1 MKLDGNNIINYSN
14 IPTTRPIKSG
24 SVAGIIFDGQ
34 NQFWDL
40 EEGDETSKLVNAIE
54 IAWNGAEVTGADSTN
69 LAQDDPVTINT
80 TSELLTWIQQMVS
93 KERFFALLQQYIG
106 SNSLDI
112 QVQGGKLY
120 IDTTIPIEPPVITLT
135 PSDAQVITGATTV
148 SSTVSNGTSDNTTW
162 SITNAGT
169 SGQTFKLSST
179 TGSSVTITPNDTTAP
194 TANKGYV
201 EISYGSV
208 TNNAIIL
215 TGTFAE
221 GGVAVK
227 TYETTVTASY
237 TGANS
242 KSIKL
247 IFRKHTNPL
256 SVGTYTWSVVSGKSL
271 PIGVT
276 MSSNGATCTLINT
289 TNSSITIPAGTIQ
302 VVNSNGN
309 HAVTNNAITLTVANK
324 YYWYI
329 GQTKPT
335 NLSSD
340 PTVTIVPDYS
350 SIPNNTWMDK
360 YRDEKA
366 NILTLSTSTSKM
378 NGRAVGG
385 DSTKPWYVAVPSDLG
400 LKPTAS
406 DYTTQDTAV
415 SYQGTIMVNG
425 KEYKYYLYGTGA
437 RKTICYAKV

>member
-135 PSDAQVITGATTV
+135 PSGEQMVIDGATII

-179 TGSSVTITPNDTTAP
+179 TGSSVTITPNDTTTP
-194 TANKGYV
+194 TADKGYV
-201 EISYGSV
+201 GISYGSV
-208 TNNAIIL
+208 TNNAITL
-215 TGTFAE
+215 TGTFTE
-221 GGVAVK
+221 GDIAIK
-227 TYETTVTASY
+227 SYSTLVTASY
-237 TGANS
+237 PGAND
-242 KSIKL
+242 KSINL
-247 IFRKHTNPL
+247 IFQKNTKPL
-256 SVGTYTWSVVSGKSL
+256 PEGTYTWSVVNGRSL
-271 PIGVT
+271 PAGVT
-276 MSSNGATCTLINT
+276 MSSNGATCTL
-289 TNSSITIPAGTIQ
+289 TNKTSSSITIPAGIIQ
-302 VVNSNGN
+302 VVNSNGYS
-309 HAVTNNAITLTVANK
+309 AVTNNAITLTVANK

-340 PTVTIVPDYS
+340 PMVTDVSDYS
-350 SIPNNTWMDK
+350 SIPNNTWMN
-360 YRDEKA
+360 ECFNG
-366 NILTLSTSTSKM
+366 NIIVALSSIVTRM
-378 NGRAVGG
+378 NGRATGG

-400 LKPTAS
+400 LVPTAS
-406 DYTTQDTAV
+406 DYTTKDTAV

-437 RKTICYAKV
+437 RKTIYYAKV